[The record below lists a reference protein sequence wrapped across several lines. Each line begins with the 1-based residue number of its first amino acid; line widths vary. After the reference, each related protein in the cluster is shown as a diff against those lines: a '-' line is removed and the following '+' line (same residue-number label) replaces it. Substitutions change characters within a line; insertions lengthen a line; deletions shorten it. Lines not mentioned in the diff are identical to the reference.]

1 MSYGETYVTVL
12 GWVGSDLQFKEVGGQ
27 TPRVSFRVGSTPRQY
42 DRTLGTYVDKT
53 TTWFSVECWRALAQN
68 VFESVRIGQPIV
80 ITGRLRTNGWV
91 DEASGETRSRV
102 VLEAFSIGHDLSRG
116 TASFTRSTRRS
127 EPSPSDA
134 TEAVEAVE
142 ATASPYPADEYSVTS
157 LPLTPDTEAPES
169 AAA

>member
-80 ITGRLRTNGWV
+80 ITGRLRTNGWI
-91 DEASGETRSRV
+91 DEASGEARSRV

-116 TASFTRSTRRS
+116 TASFTRSARRS
-127 EPSPSDA
+127 ELSPSEA